1 MGDAIREVTA
11 VNHFQMFFDKLYS
24 LYSRSPKNKIQ
35 LSECATD
42 VDEQLRKIG
51 RIFGVRWVASSFRTV
66 SAVWDNFQA
75 LCCHFE
81 RASQDDQRDGKE
93 RSMFLGLLNRIRSPE
108 FLIDLGV
115 MYDALYEL
123 SSLSELLQ
131 NRSTSLVQADKY
143 MRRTIRVLQSMKE
156 KSGTHSL
163 EAKSAAIQL
172 KFKTIKL
179 AANKKLVTINEKQF
193 LTSLINN
200 MSFRLFCTRSSNEKQ
215 KADPTSRNAYAD
227 LLKQFSVLDKETWP
241 VELNPGYG
249 EDEVKDMCKRFELP
263 QAQIINAFRD
273 FVDNIGRREPADL
286 KPLVNCTQVI
296 PCSTAECERGFSH
309 MNIIVSDTRSNLT
322 IPHVSSLMFIKLHGP
337 PISMWRPMFYA
348 QTWLRNHRSATD
360 TKTRIVPLNS
370 TLAEADS
377 NPLWKLF

>member
-1 MGDAIREVTA
+1 
-11 VNHFQMFFDKLYS
+11 
-24 LYSRSPKNKIQ
+24 
-35 LSECATD
+35 
-42 VDEQLRKIG
+42 
-51 RIFGVRWVASSFRTV
+51 
-66 SAVWDNFQA
+66 
-75 LCCHFE
+75 
-81 RASQDDQRDGKE
+81 
-93 RSMFLGLLNRIRSPE
+93 
-108 FLIDLGV
+108 
-115 MYDALYEL
+115 
-123 SSLSELLQ
+123 
-131 NRSTSLVQADKY
+131 
-143 MRRTIRVLQSMKE
+143 MKE
-156 KSGTHSL
+156 KSGTRSL
-163 EAKSAAIQL
+163 EAKSAATQL
-172 KFKTIKL
+172 QFKTIKL
-179 AANKKLVTINEKQF
+179 AANKKLVTIHEKQF

-200 MSFRLFCTRSSNEKQ
+200 LSSRLFCTTSSNEKQ

-227 LLKQFSVLDKETWP
+227 LLKQFSVLDKESWP

-273 FVDNIGRREPADL
+273 FVDNIGRREPAEL

-337 PISMWRPMFYA
+337 PISMWKPMYYA

-360 TKTRIVPLNS
+360 TKTRIVPLGLNS
-370 TLAEADS
+370 TSAEADS